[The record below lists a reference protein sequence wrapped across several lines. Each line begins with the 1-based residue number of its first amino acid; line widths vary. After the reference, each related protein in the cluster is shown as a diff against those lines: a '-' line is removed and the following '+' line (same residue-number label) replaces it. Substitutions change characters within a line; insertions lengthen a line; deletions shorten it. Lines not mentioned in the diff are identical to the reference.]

1 LYHKI
6 LCFLA
11 AGRANYLNASFEWNA
26 VKDGE
31 ALKLKKPVIEA
42 CIKSARKYGKSDAIG
57 LLRGTLFLE
66 SEPMSLDMLAE
77 RTGYSKTTV
86 RSSMNLLE
94 SLGIARRVVDP
105 QDVHHNIKQ
114 HRYALV
120 NDAEAKRQVILSAAK
135 EEVDLILQA
144 LLQVR
149 DDLERGENEWCNR
162 ARDKGYK
169 REKDEG
175 YKREKDEGYKRDDK
189 LKALLAES
197 LQFYEEMKRTLD
209 LISRFT
215 SKELIEILE
224 EHER

>member
-1 LYHKI
+1 M
-6 LCFLA
+6 
-11 AGRANYLNASFEWNA
+11 
-26 VKDGE
+26 KDRE
-31 ALKLKKPVIEA
+31 SPKLKKPIIEA

-77 RTGYSKTTV
+77 STGYSKTTV

-94 SLGIARRVVDP
+94 TLGIARRVVSP
-105 QDVHHNIKQ
+105 QDMHHNIKQ

-144 LLQVR
+144 LIQVR
-149 DDLERGENEWCNR
+149 DNLDRKENEGKR
-162 ARDKGYK
+162 SARD
-169 REKDEG
+169 EG
-175 YKREKDEGYKRDDK
+175 DRSEEK
-189 LKALLAES
+189 LKARLAES
-197 LQFYEEMKRTLD
+197 LQFYGEMKRTLD
-209 LISRFT
+209 LISRLT

-224 EHER
+224 SHER

>member
-1 LYHKI
+1 
-6 LCFLA
+6 
-11 AGRANYLNASFEWNA
+11 
-26 VKDGE
+26 
-31 ALKLKKPVIEA
+31 
-42 CIKSARKYGKSDAIG
+42 
-57 LLRGTLFLE
+57 
-66 SEPMSLDMLAE
+66 MSLDVLAE

-175 YKREKDEGYKRDDK
+175 YRRDDK

>member
-1 LYHKI
+1 M
-6 LCFLA
+6 
-11 AGRANYLNASFEWNA
+11 
-26 VKDGE
+26 KDRE

-66 SEPMSLDMLAE
+66 SEPMSLDVLAE

-105 QDVHHNIKQ
+105 QDMHHNIKQ

>member
-1 LYHKI
+1 
-6 LCFLA
+6 
-11 AGRANYLNASFEWNA
+11 
-26 VKDGE
+26 
-31 ALKLKKPVIEA
+31 
-42 CIKSARKYGKSDAIG
+42 
-57 LLRGTLFLE
+57 
-66 SEPMSLDMLAE
+66 M
-77 RTGYSKTTV
+77 
-86 RSSMNLLE
+86 
-94 SLGIARRVVDP
+94 
-105 QDVHHNIKQ
+105 
-114 HRYALV
+114 
-120 NDAEAKRQVILSAAK
+120 
-135 EEVDLILQA
+135 
-144 LLQVR
+144 R

-175 YKREKDEGYKRDDK
+175 YRRDDK

>member
-1 LYHKI
+1 MCKNRYLYHKI

-26 VKDGE
+26 VKDRE

-77 RTGYSKTTV
+77 STGYSKTTV

-94 SLGIARRVVDP
+94 NLGIARRVVDP
-105 QDVHHNIKQ
+105 QDMHHNIKQ

-149 DDLERGENEWCNR
+149 DNLEREENEGCNR

-175 YKREKDEGYKRDDK
+175 YKKEEK

-224 EHER
+224 EHDR

>member
-1 LYHKI
+1 
-6 LCFLA
+6 
-11 AGRANYLNASFEWNA
+11 
-26 VKDGE
+26 
-31 ALKLKKPVIEA
+31 
-42 CIKSARKYGKSDAIG
+42 
-57 LLRGTLFLE
+57 
-66 SEPMSLDMLAE
+66 M
-77 RTGYSKTTV
+77 
-86 RSSMNLLE
+86 
-94 SLGIARRVVDP
+94 
-105 QDVHHNIKQ
+105 
-114 HRYALV
+114 
-120 NDAEAKRQVILSAAK
+120 
-135 EEVDLILQA
+135 
-144 LLQVR
+144 R

-224 EHER
+224 EHDR

>member
-1 LYHKI
+1 MKY
-6 LCFLA
+6 
-11 AGRANYLNASFEWNA
+11 
-26 VKDGE
+26 GE

-77 RTGYSKTTV
+77 NTGYSKTTV
-86 RSSMNLLE
+86 RSSMNFLE
-94 SLGIARRVVDP
+94 NVGIARRVVDP
-105 QDVHHNIKQ
+105 QDMHHSIKQ
-114 HRYALV
+114 HRYTLV

-144 LLQVR
+144 LLQVK
-149 DDLERGENEWCNR
+149 DDLEGKENQWCNR
-162 ARDKGYK
+162 AGDNGNK
-169 REKDEG
+169 REMDEG
-175 YKREKDEGYKRDDK
+175 YERDDK

-209 LISRFT
+209 LIGRFT
-215 SKELIEILE
+215 LKELIEILE

>member
-1 LYHKI
+1 MD
-6 LCFLA
+6 
-11 AGRANYLNASFEWNA
+11 RESP
-26 VKDGE
+26 
-31 ALKLKKPVIEA
+31 KLKKPIIEA

-94 SLGIARRVVDP
+94 NLGIARRVVSP
-105 QDVHHNIKQ
+105 QDMHHSIKQ

-144 LLQVR
+144 LIQVR
-149 DDLERGENEWCNR
+149 DNLDRKENEENEEKR
-162 ARDKGYK
+162 GARDAGVK
-169 REKDEG
+169 REDD
-175 YKREKDEGYKRDDK
+175 EKDRTEEK
-189 LKALLAES
+189 LKARLAES
-197 LQFYEEMKRTLD
+197 LQFYGEMKKTLD

-224 EHER
+224 SHER